1 MYMLILYYTNTLL
14 ALYDLMYIFNFQHL
28 YDHIW
33 SLAVFFYTRYTEQ
46 LYECLAPPGAGDQGW
61 SWLLVQ
67 QSLRWRRRESSR
79 WGAWPW
85 FPRPKGFRRLDSLGG
100 LAVLR
105 VEKISTAEG
114 QMPSLKFPGLDGSW
128 WISEILLLSAASSHS
143 RKKQILVLPI
153 SHDLTE
159 LWANLCVKVLPV
171 MICNVETRGNSGN
184 HTRQRQI
191 PIFASPYA
199 WLIFSLPP
207 LNAACGNT
215 VNLRIFCPKMSSRNP
230 CKEL

>member
-1 MYMLILYYTNTLL
+1 MILC
-14 ALYDLMYIFNFQHL
+14 IFSISNICMIT
-28 YDHIW
+28 YDHLLYFSIQD
-33 SLAVFFYTRYTEQ
+33 TRNNCMNALLHRGQ
-46 LYECLAPPGAGDQGW
+46 VIKDGAGSWCNNPSDEGVENRRDGAHGLGFPGPKVSVGW
-61 SWLLVQ
+61 TRWEAWQCSGLRRFLL
-67 QSLRWRRRESSR
+67 RRARCPVWSSR
-79 WGAWPW
+79 VLMD
-85 FPRPKGFRRLDSLGG
+85 LD
-100 LAVLR
+100 
-105 VEKISTAEG
+105 E
-114 QMPSLKFPGLDGSW
+114 SW

>member
-1 MYMLILYYTNTLL
+1 MVIFNSYVKLPEGIYQWSYTTYLNIPMYMLILYYTKTIL
-14 ALYDLMYIFNFQHL
+14 ALYDLMYMFNFQHL

-46 LYECLAPPGAGDQGW
+46 RLAPPGAGDQGW

-128 WISEILLLSAASSHS
+128 WILVDFRDSAAICCFDRHSSLADLAWSH
-143 RKKQILVLPI
+143 RVVGEPLCVFVLPE
-153 SHDLTE
+153 DT
-159 LWANLCVKVLPV
+159 K
-171 MICNVETRGNSGN
+171 
-184 HTRQRQI
+184 
-191 PIFASPYA
+191 
-199 WLIFSLPP
+199 
-207 LNAACGNT
+207 
-215 VNLRIFCPKMSSRNP
+215 
-230 CKEL
+230 